1 MISFAYSIRET
12 MFETYSVF
20 EPKVNQIWVK
30 MNLI

>member
-20 EPKVNQIWVK
+20 EPKVNQI
-30 MNLI
+30 